1 MNNNKVKNYAPVAI
15 FCYKRLD
22 HLKHCV
28 NSLLNN
34 NEINNSEVYFFC
46 DNSKSEE
53 DSEAVTKVREFVKSI
68 KHPKKNIILRN
79 KNFGLQKNLVS
90 GISEVL
96 ENHNTVI
103 VVEDDLILSKNFLRY
118 MNDSLKNFKDSNDV
132 VSIHGYCYPDIKIQ
146 DNYFFLKGA
155 DCWGWATWKEKWSL
169 YESNAMKL
177 LVKLLLSPHKIYD
190 FNFSIYGPYLKMLIN
205 TCMGNNNSWAIKW
218 YTSAFLEGKLTL
230 YPKHS
235 FVFNSGLDNSGDHC
249 NNTSNY
255 DTNIS
260 EDYIQVENINIMENS
275 EARKEF
281 NKFFKNLAYNKL
293 KS

>member
-1 MNNNKVKNYAPVAI
+1 
-15 FCYKRLD
+15 
-22 HLKHCV
+22 
-28 NSLLNN
+28 
-34 NEINNSEVYFFC
+34 
-46 DNSKSEE
+46 
-53 DSEAVTKVREFVKSI
+53 
-68 KHPKKNIILRN
+68 
-79 KNFGLQKNLVS
+79 
-90 GISEVL
+90 
-96 ENHNTVI
+96 
-103 VVEDDLILSKNFLRY
+103 
-118 MNDSLKNFKDSNDV
+118 
-132 VSIHGYCYPDIKIQ
+132 
-146 DNYFFLKGA
+146 
-155 DCWGWATWKEKWSL
+155 
-169 YESNAMKL
+169 
-177 LVKLLLSPHKIYD
+177 
-190 FNFSIYGPYLKMLIN
+190 
-205 TCMGNNNSWAIKW
+205 MGNNNSWAIKW